1 MRVFLIMVLVLIAAN
16 YCVAQESSAERL
28 RRVEESLQVKD
39 FRKETDILRQAQREL
54 KDILETD
61 PSSLFRS
68 QVEADLDRVN
78 EKLAHHDL
86 QIASFYM
93 SASHGHSLLGARS
106 RLQNI
111 TQNYPKFSKMDEVL
125 FRLSVVSM
133 ASEDEK
139 EAAHYSWT
147 LICNFPNSEYV
158 RPAFEKLNQI
168 GVSSWE
174 GCQKYKLQ

>member
-1 MRVFLIMVLVLIAAN
+1 MVLVLIAAN

-93 SASHGHSLLGARS
+93 
-106 RLQNI
+106 
-111 TQNYPKFSKMDEVL
+111 
-125 FRLSVVSM
+125 
-133 ASEDEK
+133 
-139 EAAHYSWT
+139 
-147 LICNFPNSEYV
+147 
-158 RPAFEKLNQI
+158 
-168 GVSSWE
+168 
-174 GCQKYKLQ
+174 